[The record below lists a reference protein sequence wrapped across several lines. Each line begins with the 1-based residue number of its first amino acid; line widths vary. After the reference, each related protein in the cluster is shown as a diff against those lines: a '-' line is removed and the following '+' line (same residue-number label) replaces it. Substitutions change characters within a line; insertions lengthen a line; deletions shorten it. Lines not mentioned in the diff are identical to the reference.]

1 MGAFTSDYIWHDD
14 DPDQIE
20 TLPDDALHRDIELL
34 VINADKQGK
43 SVLARKAMSLKL
55 KVSQDTSSPTSSV
68 PRRSGATRPTKSPRL
83 ALPAATLSK
92 SRSSSAPPSLVE
104 TVAFSIKA

>member
-20 TLPDDALHRDIELL
+20 TLPDDAPHRNVELMIL
-34 VINADKQGK
+34 NADKQGK

-55 KVSQDTSSPTSSV
+55 KVLQDISSPTSSL

-83 ALPAATLSK
+83 ASPAFTLTK
-92 SRSSSAPPSLVE
+92 SHSSLTPPSLVE
-104 TVAFSIKA
+104 TAAFSTKV